1 MEQYDSIF
9 DYLEYSF
16 RHYLGNEIYVTFES
30 QRDLEKN

>member
-9 DYLEYSF
+9 NYLEYNF
-16 RHYLGNEIYVTFES
+16 RHYLGNEIYVTFEN

>member
-9 DYLEYSF
+9 DYLEYNF
-16 RHYLGNEIYVTFES
+16 RYYLGNEIYVTFEN